1 MELADGTD
9 STRPVTADAGSVVDE
24 ITDRLVTAI
33 ALGEYLTGARLPAER
48 ELALTLGVARTT
60 VRIALARLVE
70 LGFLETRR
78 GRSGG
83 SFVRT
88 GWTEASRGAVQRTL
102 SERIET
108 IRDSVDAMSLLHGTI
123 ARAAA
128 ERRSDD
134 DVRILHACVEEFRH
148 AASGLDSQRAD
159 LRLHLAIGRAA
170 RNETMITVLTT
181 LESRVSISAPAHLWG
196 GPAGMREMELRAL
209 AEHEELVAAIAAGDS
224 EAAGR
229 IATAH
234 VGIDLELVESAL
246 ARASTVPGAPDAAT
260 GR

>member
-1 MELADGTD
+1 MELVDGTD
-9 STRPVTADAGSVVDE
+9 ATRPVAADAGSVVDE

-48 ELALTLGVARTT
+48 DLAHTLGVARTT

-88 GWTEASRGAVQRTL
+88 EWTEASRGAVQRTL
-102 SERIET
+102 SERIDT

-134 DVRILHACVEEFRH
+134 DVRVLHACVEEFRQ
-148 AASGLDSQRAD
+148 AGSGLASQRAD

-170 RNETMITVLTT
+170 RNGTLVAVLTS

-196 GPAGMREMELRAL
+196 GSAGMREMELRAL
-209 AEHEELVAAIAAGDS
+209 AEHEELVTAIAAGDP
-224 EAAGR
+224 EASGR

-234 VGIDLELVESAL
+234 VGIDLELIEAAL
-246 ARASTVPGAPDAAT
+246 AWASSAPGDT
-260 GR
+260 